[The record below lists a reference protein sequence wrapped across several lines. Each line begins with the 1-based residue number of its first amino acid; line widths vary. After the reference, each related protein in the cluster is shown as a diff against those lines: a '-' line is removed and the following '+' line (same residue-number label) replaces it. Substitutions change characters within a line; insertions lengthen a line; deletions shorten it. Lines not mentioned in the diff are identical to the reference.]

1 MVLPITWLTWQL
13 FKSMMASKKY
23 DYWISVIYT
32 ELYVAHTLDLKDL
45 DTWKTTIMA
54 FFGRKVWT
62 FILYKPGA
70 PALPGGLK
78 SYFKGD
84 PDIQIYQLN
93 NSLQYQR
100 GSHARHMHFWSSFE
114 PSRLILKLWNENV
127 RPKKLD

>member
-1 MVLPITWLTWQL
+1 MFINQIVL
-13 FKSMMASKKY
+13 F
-23 DYWISVIYT
+23 
-32 ELYVAHTLDLKDL
+32 
-45 DTWKTTIMA
+45 
-54 FFGRKVWT
+54 
-62 FILYKPGA
+62 LYKPGA

>member
-1 MVLPITWLTWQL
+1 MRYDMFWDSFETCLHGALLEMLKIDINFNNCKTCLRKKQNQL
-13 FKSMMASKKY
+13 GYMF
-23 DYWISVIYT
+23 
-32 ELYVAHTLDLKDL
+32 
-45 DTWKTTIMA
+45 
-54 FFGRKVWT
+54 
-62 FILYKPGA
+62 YKPGA

-114 PSRLILKLWNENV
+114 PSRLILKL
-127 RPKKLD
+127 